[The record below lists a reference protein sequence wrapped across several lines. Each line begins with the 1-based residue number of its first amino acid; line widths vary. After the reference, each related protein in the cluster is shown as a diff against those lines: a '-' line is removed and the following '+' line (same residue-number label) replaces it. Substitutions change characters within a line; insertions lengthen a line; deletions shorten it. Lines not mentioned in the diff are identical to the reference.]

1 MKQITVENNQ
11 SIWDLAI
18 QHYGSVDGIKQLILD
33 NPSKLNLS
41 DGVVPGTKIIIRDE
55 MIANKVI
62 VDYLNKNR
70 IKLATTVSVP
80 NTSGFG
86 DFSNDYNNDYR

>member
-1 MKQITVENNQ
+1 MKQVAVNNNQ

-18 QHYGSVDGIKQLILD
+18 QYYGSVDGIKQLILD
-33 NPSKLNLS
+33 NPAKLNLS
-41 DGVVPGTKIIIRDE
+41 DGVVPGTKIIIREE
-55 MIANKVI
+55 MVFNKTI
-62 VDYLNKNR
+62 VDYLDKNR

-86 DFSNDYNNDYR
+86 DFSNDFNNDYR